1 MRAAFEF
8 RLRAQGKVQVEGIY
22 GGFMGLEFRGLR
34 LGYNIGLRVR
44 GRWFMASGSGF
55 RVS

>member
-1 MRAAFEF
+1 
-8 RLRAQGKVQVEGIY
+8 
-22 GGFMGLEFRGLR
+22 MGLEFRGLR

-55 RVS
+55 RVSWFRDVWGYRL